1 MYQYYQGLTIREGTT
16 GVPAE
21 RVKQLFEEV
30 GWSRGGPAWQ
40 DEKFSLIF
48 ENSTWAFTVWEEE
61 RMVGMV
67 RVVSDQIMMATIM
80 DLAVSESYR
89 GKGLAHKLI
98 SLCMEKLPHGDWFAH
113 TSEENFS
120 FYESCGFQVEENCSF
135 YGYRKARDEGHRL

>member
-1 MYQYYQGLTIREGTT
+1 MYQYFRGLTIREGTK
-16 GVPAE
+16 GVPAK

-30 GWSRGGPAWQ
+30 GWSQGVPLWQ
-40 DEKFSLIF
+40 EEKFSLIF
-48 ENSTWAFTVWEEE
+48 ENSTWAFTVWDQEE
-61 RMVGMV
+61 MVGMV

-80 DLAVSESYR
+80 DLVVSEPYR

-120 FYESCGFQVEENCSF
+120 FYESCGFHVEENCSF
-135 YGYRKARDEGHRL
+135 YGYRKAREEGHRI